1 MPKDGVPN
9 MFKKGAEKKKR
20 MAVERPKKT
29 RKHKHVPVVVA
40 DEELRE
46 YNRAVDEAQA
56 ANAAPAAKAAKKA
69 ADDAA
74 ELGQRHGGR
83 RTRRTRRTR
92 RHRALRNPTRRA
104 LK

>member
-29 RKHKHVPVVVA
+29 RKHKHVPVVIA

-46 YNRAVDEAQA
+46 YNREVDRQQA
-56 ANAAPAAKAAKKA
+56 AKAAPAAKAAKKA

-83 RTRRTRRTR
+83 RTRRRR
-92 RHRALRNPTRRA
+92 RALRNPTRRA

>member
-1 MPKDGVPN
+1 

-46 YNRAVDEAQA
+46 YNREVDRQQ
-56 ANAAPAAKAAKKA
+56 AAKAADKA
-69 ADDAA
+69 TDDAA
-74 ELGQRHGGR
+74 EDEQRHGGR
-83 RTRRTRRTR
+83 RTRRRRR
-92 RHRALRNPTRRA
+92 VLRNPTRRA

>member
-1 MPKDGVPN
+1 
-9 MFKKGAEKKKR
+9 MFKKAAEKKKR

-29 RKHKHVPVVVA
+29 RKHKHVRVVVA

-46 YNRAVDEAQA
+46 YNREVDRQQ
-56 ANAAPAAKAAKKA
+56 AAKAAKKA
-69 ADDAA
+69 ADKATDDAA
-74 ELGQRHGGR
+74 EDEQRHGGR

-92 RHRALRNPTRRA
+92 RVLRNPTRRA

>member
-1 MPKDGVPN
+1 

-46 YNRAVDEAQA
+46 YNREVDRQQ
-56 ANAAPAAKAAKKA
+56 AAKAAKKTA
-69 ADDAA
+69 DKATDDAA
-74 ELGQRHGGR
+74 EDEQRHGGR

-92 RHRALRNPTRRA
+92 RVLRNPTRRA

>member
-9 MFKKGAEKKKR
+9 MFKKAAEKKKR

-29 RKHKHVPVVVA
+29 RKHKHVRVVVA

-46 YNRAVDEAQA
+46 YNREVDRQQ
-56 ANAAPAAKAAKKA
+56 AAKKA
-69 ADDAA
+69 ADEAQDKAR
-74 ELGQRHGGR
+74 GTGGR

-92 RHRALRNPTRRA
+92 RVLRNPTRRA

>member
-46 YNRAVDEAQA
+46 YNRAVDRQQ
-56 ANAAPAAKAAKKA
+56 AAKAADKA
-69 ADDAA
+69 TDDAA
-74 ELGQRHGGR
+74 EDEQRHGGR
-83 RTRRTRRTR
+83 RTRRRRR
-92 RHRALRNPTRRA
+92 VLRNPTRRA

>member
-1 MPKDGVPN
+1 
-9 MFKKGAEKKKR
+9 MFKKAAEKKKR

-29 RKHKHVPVVVA
+29 RKHKHVRVVVA

-46 YNRAVDEAQA
+46 YNREVDRQQ
-56 ANAAPAAKAAKKA
+56 AAKKA
-69 ADDAA
+69 ADEAQDKAR
-74 ELGQRHGGR
+74 GTGGR

-92 RHRALRNPTRRA
+92 RVLRNPTRRA